1 MKAFYGI
8 LKILF
13 SLGMFLLDI
22 ASGPTFT
29 MFAHLPTIIIIH
41 KAINQYVLQNIL
53 LKKGILSSILV
64 VLGVPV
70 YICLIR
76 PYYHCGL
83 NMLKRR
89 GIGIVFFI
97 L

>member
-1 MKAFYGI
+1 MDIISGH
-8 LKILF
+8 LF
-13 SLGMFLLDI
+13 S
-22 ASGPTFT
+22 
-29 MFAHLPTIIIIH
+29 MFAHLPPFPVIQ
-41 KAINQYVLQNIL
+41 KANNEHQLLNIL
-53 LKKGILSSILV
+53 IKKGMPSSTLV

-83 NMLKRR
+83 NMLKHM
-89 GIGIVFFI
+89 GIGIVF